1 MTIIRQ
7 ALEISPTQLK
17 PIRLAVERLTLAK
30 RRWRGVAEDGAEFGF
45 DLERPIADG
54 AAFHQTA
61 DSVYLIAQKYEP
73 VLELRIGS
81 PLSEFP
87 TLPGQPPGPT
97 PAPPLEGSADCPT
110 GAGLIGSAAARV
122 GWLIGNLHFQ
132 IEVLDEIIRV
142 VDDSAVRQMFE
153 REGIQFTPCKRV
165 FHPIS
170 GGHSH
175 GHSH

>member
-7 ALEISPTQLK
+7 ALDASPAHLN
-17 PIRLAVERLTLAK
+17 PIRLAVDRLTLAK

-54 AAFHQTA
+54 TAFHQTET
-61 DSVYLIAQKYEP
+61 DVYLIAQKYEP
-73 VLELRIGS
+73 VLELGTVDLRSG
-81 PLSEFP
+81 
-87 TLPGQPPGPT
+87 
-97 PAPPLEGSADCPT
+97 AD
-110 GAGLIGSAAARV
+110 AARM

-132 IEVLDEIIRV
+132 IEVLDEVIRV
-142 VDDSAVRQMFE
+142 VDDSAVRQMFD
-153 REGIQFTPCKRV
+153 REGIKFTPCKRV
-165 FHPIS
+165 FHPIG

>member
-7 ALEISPTQLK
+7 ALALPPAQLL
-17 PIRLAVERLTLAK
+17 PVRLAVERLTLAK

-45 DLERPIADG
+45 DLERPIADR
-54 AAFHQTA
+54 AAFHQTETA
-61 DSVYLIAQKYEP
+61 VYLIAQKYES

-81 PLSEFP
+81 
-87 TLPGQPPGPT
+87 
-97 PAPPLEGSADCPT
+97 D
-110 GAGLIGSAAARV
+110 AARV
-122 GWLIGNLHFQ
+122 GWMIGNLHFQ
-132 IEVLDEIIRV
+132 IEVLAEAIRV

-165 FHPIS
+165 FHPIG

>member
-1 MTIIRQ
+1 
-7 ALEISPTQLK
+7 
-17 PIRLAVERLTLAK
+17 VERLTLAK

-61 DSVYLIAQKYEP
+61 DSVYVIAQKYEP
-73 VLELRIGS
+73 VLELRI
-81 PLSEFP
+81 
-87 TLPGQPPGPT
+87 
-97 PAPPLEGSADCPT
+97 ADC
-110 GAGLIGSAAARV
+110 GLRIGSDAARV

-153 REGIQFTPCKRV
+153 REGIKFTPCKRV

-175 GHSH
+175 GQH